1 MNVRRTKITRSGSM
15 SSGIDRPCR
24 KKGERCQPASSREAD
39 WSPFQLLPCRRRSRD
54 QRKFGCRRQTRHTPC
69 RSCLSE
75 LSQPLKLDTQSF
87 QRDRRAF
94 HYAYVPRRGPPF
106 CDPMDLFWQINPEEM
121 FSGLMVTT
129 FLILLDASIV
139 VVASMVMFPLIDLAF
154 KKKAKPAP
162 AQVEP
167 WHPGPP
173 WLALRSNFLRP
184 DAVSHFQLDGLSH
197 RPDPPLEH
205 ITHLITRSLVPKGSE
220 GAPPGPVMAPPT
232 PLTSNR
238 KAA

>member
-1 MNVRRTKITRSGSM
+1 
-15 SSGIDRPCR
+15 
-24 KKGERCQPASSREAD
+24 
-39 WSPFQLLPCRRRSRD
+39 
-54 QRKFGCRRQTRHTPC
+54 
-69 RSCLSE
+69 
-75 LSQPLKLDTQSF
+75 
-87 QRDRRAF
+87 
-94 HYAYVPRRGPPF
+94 
-106 CDPMDLFWQINPEEM
+106 MDLFGQIKWEETL
-121 FSGLMVTT
+121 GDLMVAT
-129 FLILLDASIV
+129 FLILLAASTA
-139 VVASMVMFPLIDLAF
+139 VACLMVLLPLIDLAF
-154 KKKAKPAP
+154 KKKAKLAP

>member
-1 MNVRRTKITRSGSM
+1 
-15 SSGIDRPCR
+15 
-24 KKGERCQPASSREAD
+24 
-39 WSPFQLLPCRRRSRD
+39 
-54 QRKFGCRRQTRHTPC
+54 
-69 RSCLSE
+69 
-75 LSQPLKLDTQSF
+75 
-87 QRDRRAF
+87 
-94 HYAYVPRRGPPF
+94 
-106 CDPMDLFWQINPEEM
+106 MDLLWQINYGEM
-121 FSGLMVTT
+121 LSGLMVTT
-129 FLILLDASIV
+129 FLILLNASIV

-154 KKKAKPAP
+154 NKKAKLAP